1 MVEQFRQ
8 EPEGKK
14 ISMTKLRSTRYD
26 FCVKMPDSNAEKP
39 NCAMLKLRMEIE
51 LTEKSRKQKK
61 S

>member
-8 EPEGKK
+8 EPKGKK
-14 ISMTKLRSTRYD
+14 IMMTKLRSTRYD
-26 FCVKMPDSNAEKP
+26 ICVKMPDSNAEKP

-51 LTEKSRKQKK
+51 LTEKLRKQKK